1 MVRREENAQPLAI
14 DGIARTLSF
23 SENDQL
29 AFPYAQPEGEPIR
42 QGGGQR
48 MASGYAAGPASPP
61 RADPPRHPVAGVR
74 RTSIAETLDDAWGLT
89 EDRPPSEQ
97 ASLWLDRGRE
107 DLPIVSEPSLYK
119 SRSVPGH
126 HFRAE

>member
-1 MVRREENAQPLAI
+1 
-14 DGIARTLSF
+14 
-23 SENDQL
+23 
-29 AFPYAQPEGEPIR
+29 
-42 QGGGQR
+42 

-61 RADPPRHPVAGVR
+61 RADPPRHPVAGVG

-119 SRSVPGH
+119 SRACRDTTLALNELHQPQRGEGDLQGRIDNLRDMATGDSDYIDLESVKTRGGGIY
-126 HFRAE
+126 